1 MTRLSKKKQ
10 PVSVDGLWVWG
21 YVSSDNK
28 FICPVVINN
37 AQFPVGLPVYTQ
49 EISVLRKVEGE
60 RAISQKIPLPAGQ
73 TVHHYQLGDELSPEI
88 FVKAGLHMFRQAMT
102 ALAMQ
107 KIAGVA
113 EGEFAASM
121 LFIDSPL
128 LKIDDEVLMEMFRAD
143 KLRLLSCVEEWD
155 MDEIVEWTPD

>member
-1 MTRLSKKKQ
+1 
-10 PVSVDGLWVWG
+10 
-21 YVSSDNK
+21 
-28 FICPVVINN
+28 
-37 AQFPVGLPVYTQ
+37 
-49 EISVLRKVEGE
+49 
-60 RAISQKIPLPAGQ
+60 
-73 TVHHYQLGDELSPEI
+73 
-88 FVKAGLHMFRQAMT
+88 
-102 ALAMQ
+102 MQ